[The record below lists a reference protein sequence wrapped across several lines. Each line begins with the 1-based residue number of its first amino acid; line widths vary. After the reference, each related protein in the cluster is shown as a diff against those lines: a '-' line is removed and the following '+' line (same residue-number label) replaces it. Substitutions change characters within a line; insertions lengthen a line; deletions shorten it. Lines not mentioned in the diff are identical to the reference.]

1 MADEW
6 IPIELYGANNDGGK
20 RRVTIADGVSVS
32 IGALLQLLDP
42 RTASY
47 GHLAKVAIVGVAA
60 EEHIA
65 DKKITSIAIWTD
77 GVFDVKV
84 SGAVVLGAPLMSSL
98 LDNQLQAMK
107 DGDTSSSS
115 LITTLGSPFIPAY
128 ALETGTSAEVIN
140 VRLKL

>member
-47 GHLAKVAIVGVAA
+47 GHLAKVAIVGVEA

-65 DKKITSIAIWTD
+65 ENK
-77 GVFDVKV
+77 
-84 SGAVVLGAPLMSSL
+84 
-98 LDNQLQAMK
+98 LQEKK

-128 ALETGTSAEVIN
+128 ALETGTS
-140 VRLKL
+140 